1 MEGKKVMFPDLA
13 AEMARHGD
21 TLETL
26 ASLLGV
32 SIPAV
37 SRRLNGVVSWSIHDI
52 DAICRHY
59 NKSYEELFKGA

>member
-1 MEGKKVMFPDLA
+1 MEKTVLFPELE

-21 TLETL
+21 RLEEL
-26 ASLLGV
+26 ANVLER

-37 SRRLNGVVSWSIHDI
+37 SRRMNGAVPWSIHDI

>member
-1 MEGKKVMFPDLA
+1 MEKTVLFPELE

-21 TLETL
+21 KLETL
-26 ASLLGV
+26 ANVLER

-37 SRRLNGVVSWSIHDI
+37 SRRMNGAVPWSIHDI

>member
-1 MEGKKVMFPDLA
+1 MEKTVLFPELE

-21 TLETL
+21 RLEEL
-26 ASLLGV
+26 ANVLER

-37 SRRLNGVVSWSIHDI
+37 SRRMNGAVPWSIHDI
-52 DAICRHY
+52 DAICRYY

>member
-1 MEGKKVMFPDLA
+1 MEKTVLFPELE

-21 TLETL
+21 RLEEL
-26 ASLLGV
+26 ANMLER

-37 SRRLNGVVSWSIHDI
+37 SRRMNGVVPWSIHDI